1 MKTIEKTK
9 CRIWRM
15 YVACNAIGSS
25 VHCQCLLQ
33 PCINVMLFNH
43 TVRHNNFLNLENA
56 FLGVPELGIRR
67 RAWGRVHLM
76 RSGKRSAAPVS
87 WHPVQSEEMDGS
99 DYDVDPSDV
108 ERSDY
113 DVERSLSSMGVE
125 RADLGIGIQPL
136 SSLVLR
142 RVTT

>member
-1 MKTIEKTK
+1 MLHV
-9 CRIWRM
+9 M
-15 YVACNAIGSS
+15 
-25 VHCQCLLQ
+25 HCQRQ

-43 TVRHNNFLNLENA
+43 TVRDNNFLNLENA
-56 FLGVPELGIRR
+56 FPGVPELGIRR

-76 RSGKRSAAPVS
+76 RSGKRSAAPNLVS
-87 WHPVQSEEMDGS
+87 WHPEEEMDG
-99 DYDVDPSDV
+99 
-108 ERSDY
+108 SDY